1 MKLLILPFPNEYL
14 IPRTLFFLPELPAFN
29 KILINNG
36 SQINLALEGIILDLL
51 VELVK
56 AGAQSVFEE
65 TLLHDK
71 SFGIE
76 FVIDVQPTWFAVHMM
91 KWV

>member
-14 IPRTLFFLPELPAFN
+14 IPRTLFFLPELPAFD

-56 AGAQSVFEE
+56 AAAQSVFEE

-76 FVIDVQPTWFAVHMM
+76 FVIDVQPTRFAVHMM